1 MKGKSLRHPRL
12 YLNIVEKTN
21 DSVLV
26 EYKSNKFDEN
36 GNRIIKVISIKLQKE
51 YQNCPENNEILNK
64 LNKKE
69 LNRIT
74 NYIKIQSKV
83 LEHHKK
89 NNNINSFNTVLD
101 SIKIMKNF
109 KKEIEISEF

>member
-1 MKGKSLRHPRL
+1 MRSKSLIHPRF
-12 YLNIVEKTN
+12 YLNILEKTN
-21 DSVLV
+21 NLILV

-74 NYIKIQSKV
+74 NYIKIQNKV
-83 LEHHKK
+83 LEYYKK

-101 SIKIMKNF
+101 SIKMMKNF